1 MRIKFFSIF
10 AASLLAMAVNNVQA
24 VSISLVPDSGNAVIG
39 TPVEVAVTIA
49 DLGDFSP
56 ISLSSFDLDVLFDPL
71 VLGFDAV
78 VFGDELD
85 LFFGSIRIEDDSVA
99 GVVRLIEISFDLS
112 SDLDTFQP
120 GFFTLAT
127 LTFIPVAEAA
137 FSLGL
142 TVNELVD
149 ADGNIFTV
157 DVNRVPEPGS
167 MMLLLVGLLG
177 VGAGI
182 RGRRAAGES
191 A

>member
-99 GVVRLIEISFDLS
+99 GVVRLIEISFDLP

>member
-99 GVVRLIEISFDLS
+99 GVVRLIEISFDLP

-120 GFFTLAT
+120 GFFMLAT